1 MKIPP
6 AYFCRMQ
13 EINFYIAGEPDIPH
27 IHHLVNSAYR
37 GESSKTGWTTEADF
51 LDGIRVDLEGL
62 REMINTKNAMILQ
75 AKMDDKLVG
84 CVYLEQQG
92 DRLYL
97 GMLTVDPTLQ
107 AKGLGKMILRESE
120 RRAHEKNCRS
130 IVMTV
135 ITLRKE
141 LIEWYER
148 HGYHATGEIR
158 PFPEDPRFGIPKQ
171 RLEFMVMKKDLEQVN
186 S

>member
-1 MKIPP
+1 
-6 AYFCRMQ
+6 MQ
-13 EINFYIAGEPDIPH
+13 EINFYIAGEPDIPR
-27 IHHLVNSAYR
+27 IHQLVNSAYR
-37 GESSKTGWTTEADF
+37 GETSKTGWTTEADF
-51 LDGIRVDLEGL
+51 LDGIRVDPEGL
-62 REMINTKNAMILQ
+62 REMIQTKDAIILQ
-75 AKMDDKLVG
+75 AKIDEKLVG

-92 DRLYL
+92 NKLYL

-107 AKGLGKMILRESE
+107 AKGLGKKILKESE
-120 RRAHEKNCRS
+120 RRALEKNCSS
-130 IVMTV
+130 IMMTV

-148 HGYHATGEIR
+148 HGYHATGEKR

-171 RLEFMVMKKDLEQVN
+171 RLEFMVMKKDLDHNN